1 MKLKVS
7 ISKRIKV
14 NKGIT
19 LIALVVTIVVLLIL
33 AGITIASVTGEKG
46 IIKEA
51 RTAKELSEKAAL
63 EELVELAIIKAE
75 QKHRNPTIDNVIEEL
90 KNNKVIS
97 KDDQVN
103 KETGSIV
110 TDAGYEITGKLD
122 DYIGKVSV
130 GDNNNTTGGNASQ
143 GGNLTGGGNTEEPP
157 KPTLPST
164 DDTKP
169 YLPDDN
175 STIISN
181 NPDTGIIVKDSNN
194 NEWVWI
200 EVPKSIYADATYNGG
215 TVLTSSEDYAKIES
229 TMQAYASTYRGS
241 YTDTFYSTAQHG
253 FADATEYNNW
263 KNSMLKSV
271 YENGGFYIG
280 RYEVG
285 TETARFASSDALTTP
300 LIQRDKYPY
309 NFVTCSQAQ
318 TLAKQLAIGGKRA
331 SLMFGIQWDLVMKF
345 IEEKGAKTQDELK
358 KDSSSWGNYYNVSFD
373 IKREQGLYTTSPY
386 TSGSWNTTS
395 NYTKPISAVLLTT
408 GATDRNS
415 ALGIYDLAGNVEEW
429 TLEYTNST
437 RFLCAVRGLGYR
449 NASSIYPVFDR
460 GTGSPTNSDNYIGVR
475 SALW

>member
-1 MKLKVS
+1 MKNQ
-7 ISKRIKV
+7 IKMEKMKKYS
-14 NKGIT
+14 KGIT

-130 GDNNNTTGGNASQ
+130 GDNNNTTGGNTSQ
-143 GGNLTGGGNTEEPP
+143 GGNSTGGGNTEEPP

-200 EVPKSIYADATYNGG
+200 EVPKSIYAT
-215 TVLTSSEDYAKIES
+215 TTTKTDYTAIE
-229 TMQAYASTYRGS
+229 TAMQTYASDYRDSRYLDIWHSEG
-241 YTDTFYSTAQHG
+241 QHG
-253 FADATEYNNW
+253 FTNATQYNNW
-263 KNSMLKSV
+263 KNSMLSSV
-271 YENGGFYIG
+271 FENGGFYIG

-285 TETARFASSDALTTP
+285 TDTARFSSNDELTAP

-309 NFVTCSQAQ
+309 SSVTCRQSQ
-318 TLAKQLAIGGKRA
+318 TLAKQLPTGGKTC
-331 SLMFGIQWDLVMKF
+331 SLMFGIQWALVMKF
-345 IEEKGAKTQDELK
+345 IEEKGAKTQAELET
-358 KDSSSWGNYYNVSFD
+358 DSSSWGNYNNVSFD
-373 IKREQGLYTTSPY
+373 IKREQGLYTTAPT

-395 NYTKPISAVLLTT
+395 NYTKPSSGVLLTT

-415 ALGIYDLAGNVEEW
+415 TLGIYDLAGNVSEW
-429 TLEYTNST
+429 TLEKGESKIDQCTY
-437 RFLCAVRGLGYR
+437 RGGNCR
-449 NASSIYPVFDR
+449 RSGFWWSSLL
-460 GTGSPTNSDNYIGVR
+460 S
-475 SALW
+475 LQ

>member
-1 MKLKVS
+1 MKNQ
-7 ISKRIKV
+7 IKIEKMKKY

-63 EELVELAIIKAE
+63 EELVELSIIKAE

-97 KDDQVN
+97 KDNQVD

-122 DYIGKVSV
+122 DYIGKTSD
-130 GDNNNTTGGNASQ
+130 GDDNAS
-143 GGNLTGGGNTEEPP
+143 GGDGNTDQEPP
-157 KPTLPST
+157 KPTLPNT

-169 YLPDDN
+169 YLPDDK
-175 STIISN
+175 SEIISN
-181 NPDTGIIVKDSNN
+181 NPDTGIIIKDGNN
-194 NEWVWI
+194 NEWVWV
-200 EVPKSIYADATYNGG
+200 EVPKSIYAT
-215 TVLTSSEDYAKIES
+215 TTTKTDYTEIE
-229 TMQAYASTYRGS
+229 TAMQAYANDYRKEGC
-241 YTDTFYSTAQHG
+241 TDTFYSTEQHG
-253 FADATEYNNW
+253 FANATEYNNW
-263 KNSMLKSV
+263 KNRMLSSV
-271 YENGGFYIG
+271 FENGGFYIG

-285 TETARFASSDALTTP
+285 TDTARFKKADALTKP

-318 TLAKQLAIGGKRA
+318 TLAKQLSTEGKQA
-331 SLMFGIQWDLVMKF
+331 SLMFGIQWDLVLKF

-358 KDSSSWGNYYNVSFD
+358 KDSSSWGNYENVSFD
-373 IKREQGLYTTSPY
+373 VNREQGLYTTSPD

-395 NYTKPISAVLLTT
+395 NYTKPTSKVLLTT

-415 ALGIYDLAGNVEEW
+415 ALGIYDLAGNVCEW
-429 TLEYTNST
+429 TLENST
-437 RFLCAVRGLGYR
+437 RTNYPCASRGGYWDRSGSDAPASNRYYTTTYDYDLFLGL
-449 NASSIYPVFDR
+449 
-460 GTGSPTNSDNYIGVR
+460 R